1 MITLTDPLAGTTP
14 SDDENENKLVLSTR
28 NWNEVA
34 KSLLF
39 TTLTSL
45 LVVLPNDTSPKFILL
60 ALKCTS
66 YPIPI
71 PKQLMLIKFPPLL

>member
-1 MITLTDPLAGTTP
+1 
-14 SDDENENKLVLSTR
+14 
-28 NWNEVA
+28 
-34 KSLLF
+34 
-39 TTLTSL
+39 LTSL
-45 LVVLPNDTSPKFILL
+45 LVVLPSDTSPKFILL